1 MEIPVEIGM
10 NSSTVLIIAGKT
22 IAEILKAT
30 KTRSGASLG
39 MVQWSTAIHMSLI
52 TNQLHLLPLLMK
64 LQLIAQHRHE
74 MTSKTLNI

>member
-22 IAEILKAT
+22 IAEILMVT

-39 MVQWSTAIHMSLI
+39 MVQWSIAIHMSLI